1 MLIITIALFYIGVM
15 LIFSPELEYD
25 SDNILVKM
33 LIGAI
38 LFIIAVFLLCYQII
52 IS

>member
-1 MLIITIALFYIGVM
+1 MLIITIALFYIGIM

-25 SDNILVKM
+25 SDNILIKM
-33 LIGAI
+33 IIGVI
-38 LFIIAVFLLCYQII
+38 LFIISVFLLGYQIL